1 MDELQQNGDS
11 HDDEDA
17 GLSLEEL
24 SQTYARIMGSGD
36 VPYQDAN
43 QVNAVAVPTETVEQ
57 FDPLQDE
64 LIESDHC
71 PITPQSIL
79 EAILFIGR
87 PDNKP
92 ILPDEIAAL
101 MRGVRTEEITE
112 LACELNRLYL
122 QDSHAIQ
129 IASTGGG
136 LRMQLADQ
144 LSDLRN
150 RFYGKIR
157 ESRLSQTAIDCLAL
171 IAYQPGITRAMI
183 EQQRGEPSG
192 SVLNQLVR
200 RELIQIRRSGEGKQN
215 RINRYYPTERLLKI
229 TGLNSL
235 DELPQ
240 VEDWN

>member
-1 MDELQQNGDS
+1 MDELQRPGNSQD
-11 HDDEDA
+11 DDEV

-24 SQTYARIMGSGD
+24 SQTYARMMGSGEI
-36 VPYQDAN
+36 PYQNASHE
-43 QVNAVAVPTETVEQ
+43 NAVSVHAEPVEQ
-57 FDPLQDE
+57 FDPLQDD

-79 EAILFIGR
+79 EAILFVGR

-92 ILPDEIAAL
+92 ISPDEIAAL

-112 LACELNRLYL
+112 LACELNRQYA
-122 QDSHAIQ
+122 QDSHAIH
-129 IASTGGG
+129 IVSTGGG

-171 IAYQPGITRAMI
+171 IAYQPGITRAKI

-200 RELIQIRRSGEGKQN
+200 RELIEMRRSGEEKQN

-229 TGLNSL
+229 AGLNSL